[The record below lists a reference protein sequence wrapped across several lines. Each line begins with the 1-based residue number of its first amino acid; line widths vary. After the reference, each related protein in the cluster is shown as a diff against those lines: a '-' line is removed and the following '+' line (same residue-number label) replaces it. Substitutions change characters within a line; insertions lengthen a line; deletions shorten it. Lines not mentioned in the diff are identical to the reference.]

1 MSAGAPW
8 WKIAAVWSFRIVAG
22 VAFVVSG
29 WAKAVDP
36 RGFVYKL
43 QEYLAVWHIDG
54 VVNSDILA
62 IFAVALSVFEFVTGI
77 LLVTGSLRR
86 SVPVAGLLLM
96 AVMLPLTAYI
106 VIADPVSD
114 CGCFGDLIVLGNTA
128 TFVKNIVI
136 TAALIMA
143 LLWYKAALPLY
154 RPGLQWLVGVLAG
167 IYTITIAV
175 IGWQL
180 QPIVDFRPYSL
191 GQTLVTDDGEGDA
204 PSYIYSKGGEDRIF
218 SLDELP
224 DSTWTF
230 VAKTDKYDKARESI
244 VVFDGDI
251 DVTADI
257 LAPDDNGKPMLLLV
271 VTEPGVDNLVRSRL
285 ANELARYAA
294 NNGIRMAGLV
304 ALSGDALD
312 QWIEMARPEY
322 DVYSSSDTS
331 LKQLVRGQQG
341 LVMLDGDG
349 RVVWKRNFATIAP
362 DILEHDAPL
371 QSVFRVDDGRVAF
384 WLTIFL
390 AAGLSLLFA
399 ISVLTRLNL
408 RPKRKIMSHDSTNDC
423 QQ

>member
-54 VVNSDILA
+54 VVNPDILA

-86 SVPVAGLLLM
+86 SAPVAGLLLM

-167 IYTITIAV
+167 MYAITIAV

-180 QPIVDFRPYSL
+180 QPIVDFRPYGL
-191 GQTLVTDDGEGDA
+191 GQTLVADDGEGVA
-204 PSYIYSKGGEDRIF
+204 PSYIYSKDGEDRIF

-230 VAKTDKYDKARESI
+230 VAKADKSDAARESI
-244 VVFDGDI
+244 AVFDGDI
-251 DVTADI
+251 DVTAEI
-257 LAPDDNGKPMLLLV
+257 LAPDDSGKPMLLLV

-294 NNGIRMAGLV
+294 NNGIRMVGLV

-322 DVYSSSDTS
+322 DIYSSSDTS

-362 DILEHDAPL
+362 DILEQDAPL

-399 ISVLTRLNL
+399 ISALTRLNL
-408 RPKRKIMSHDSTNDC
+408 RPKRKIMTHDSTND
-423 QQ
+423 